1 MRQNDYRTEA
11 TLQKEGIPMIVQS
24 TPQTEADIP
33 RVDLGSESSI
43 QYWCTRWKVG
53 PADLKA
59 AVARAGSNQ
68 APAVAFA
75 LDREAW

>member
-1 MRQNDYRTEA
+1 
-11 TLQKEGIPMIVQS
+11 MIEKN

-33 RVDLGSESSI
+33 RVDLGSEGSI
-43 QYWCTRWKVG
+43 QYWCARWNVR
-53 PADLKA
+53 PADLKD
-59 AVARAGSNQ
+59 AVAKAGSDQ